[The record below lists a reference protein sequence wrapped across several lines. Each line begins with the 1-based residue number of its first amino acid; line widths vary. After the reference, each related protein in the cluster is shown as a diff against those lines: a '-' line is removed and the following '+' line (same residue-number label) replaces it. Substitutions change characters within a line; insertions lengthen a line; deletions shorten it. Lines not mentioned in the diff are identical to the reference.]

1 MEDGDLQGLF
11 TPENR
16 QERMRIEAFFFFSVR
31 DPSEPSFTLPSGD
44 PRTRKAAWLRADS
57 PQEVVTGGEGSGGGE
72 AVEKDGV
79 LRFRVGRERER
90 GRR

>member
-1 MEDGDLQGLF
+1 V
-11 TPENR
+11 
-16 QERMRIEAFFFFSVR
+16 RIEAFFFFSVQ

-44 PRTRKAAWLRADS
+44 PRTRKAARLRAGS
-57 PQEVVTGGEGSGGGE
+57 PQEVVTGGEGSGSGE

-90 GRR
+90 GKR